1 MSRIALCTL
10 VVTTSLVGCKRPP
23 EAPKGLDASTNYLMK
38 HFYDDDLMFQAGI
51 QGFIDWYDKD
61 GKGLVGEDATVDTV
75 DAYTVGDLTA
85 EAVAHLPIDE
95 EILVDPNDETY
106 EKRDLSRA
114 KGVVSL
120 AEMKC
125 NWKTA
130 EELLVRKDQHVV
142 FETDFEGYQ
151 RDYLGSRGDF
161 EAARGSLEFEPI
173 DEPLDPWSGD
183 FDAGAFSSTLL
194 MTENTVDPTAVLTAN
209 MDPYPMNLDMRHG
222 VFEIDG
228 EETAVLAIVT
238 YNIGAA
244 WGSAGNNALLQGFS
258 IELNVER
265 KKNETLRMLA
275 VWSEPKGGGVD
286 PDSALALSFAVKK
299 AGKASDR
306 MSDICAG
313 EISIPKE

>member
-1 MSRIALCTL
+1 MRRTALCCL
-10 VVTTSLVGCKRPP
+10 VVTTGLAACKRPP

-38 HFYDDDLMFQAGI
+38 HFYDDDATFQAGI
-51 QGFIDWYDKD
+51 QGFVDWYDKD
-61 GKGLVGEDATVDTV
+61 GKGLVGQDATVDTV
-75 DAYTVGDLTA
+75 DAYTVGDLTPD
-85 EAVAHLPIDE
+85 AVAHLPIDE
-95 EILVDPNDETY
+95 EILVDPGDDTY
-106 EKRDLSRA
+106 APRDLSRA

-120 AEMKC
+120 AEMQC
-125 NWKTA
+125 GWRTA

-142 FETDFEGYQ
+142 FDGDFEGYE
-151 RDYLGSRGDF
+151 RTFLGSRKDF
-161 EAARGSLEFEPI
+161 EGARDSLEFAPV
-173 DEPLDPWSGD
+173 DEPLDPWADG
-183 FDAGAFSSTLL
+183 FDAAAFGTTLL
-194 MTENTVDPTAVLTAN
+194 MTENRVDPTAVLTAN
-209 MDPYPMNLDMRHG
+209 MDPYPMNLDLRHG
-222 VFEIDG
+222 VYDIDG
-228 EETAVLAIVT
+228 EDVAVLAIVT

-258 IELNVER
+258 IEINVER

-313 EISIPKE
+313 DITIPKE